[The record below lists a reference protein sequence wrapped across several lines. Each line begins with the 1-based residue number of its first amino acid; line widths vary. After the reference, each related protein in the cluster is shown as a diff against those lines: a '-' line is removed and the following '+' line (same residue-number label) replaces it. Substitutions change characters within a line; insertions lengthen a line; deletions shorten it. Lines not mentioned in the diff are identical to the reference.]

1 MNISKKFS
9 TKAKNVGTFFLFAGP
24 SLFFF
29 VMAILVPLVYG
40 VYLTF
45 TDWNGISKEK
55 NIVGIENYLTAF
67 TDGKFWSSL
76 LLTMVFTAISVALVN
91 YIAFHLARLVTS
103 GVRLGTPA
111 VTTRGLTVEDMD
123 ILAEC
128 IALAINDF
136 DNSVEKIRGMVN
148 DICARHPLYA

>member
-9 TKAKNVGTFFLFAGP
+9 TKAKNLGTFFLFAGP

-103 GVRLGTPA
+103 GVRFQNFYRASFFTPNMIGGVILG
-111 VTTRGLTVEDMD
+111 
-123 ILAEC
+123 
-128 IALAINDF
+128 
-136 DNSVEKIRGMVN
+136 
-148 DICARHPLYA
+148 